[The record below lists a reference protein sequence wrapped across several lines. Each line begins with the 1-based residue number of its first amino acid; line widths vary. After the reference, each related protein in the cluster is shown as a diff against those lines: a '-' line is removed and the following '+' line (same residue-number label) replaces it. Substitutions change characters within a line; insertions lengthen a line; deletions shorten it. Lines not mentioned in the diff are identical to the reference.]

1 MQNEIVTQI
10 SQNDEL
16 PSVNAK
22 LVSTIKEAT
31 PWVCK
36 LIFDK
41 IELEPVCNHWW
52 NTEGV
57 KQAPQLVANRR
68 ANQKRNGIRAQQRI
82 KPIGPITQVM
92 AEQLIGKWSLY
103 QPVLQHILARE
114 LTNKIWP
121 NDLFYMFDYGLLE
134 SDATLTLTCRYFTL
148 PSSKCSFE
156 FPIKVSPK
164 PTSKDVETYATTQ
177 KERLRQSKS
186 QETEKVNPYGSVGA
200 NEVTSVIEDGDVAVV
215 TIHPTIDGKPWAMG
229 TITNSKLRVVKG
241 GIRPDTLRKKLEGL
255 SVGNH
260 HIEFELDDMFDVLLK
275 GKTVVA
281 TVIIHSVL
289 RYILP
294 DWSDELAKELG
305 FESIADLDSK
315 LEEQAK
321 TVLNTQ
327 WEEKAGTEAVQ
338 FLIMRSEFDPIP
350 SVWVQAK
357 VQEQLNEQLR
367 KVHGNEQKLI
377 QAYNVKSKEDMLA
390 QMAINIQRELLQVVT
405 LKTFGKEIGLE
416 RNQEEELSGLST
428 FLTRSAAE
436 LLKRCE

>member
-121 NDLFYMFDYGLLE
+121 NDL
-134 SDATLTLTCRYFTL
+134 
-148 PSSKCSFE
+148 
-156 FPIKVSPK
+156 
-164 PTSKDVETYATTQ
+164 
-177 KERLRQSKS
+177 
-186 QETEKVNPYGSVGA
+186 
-200 NEVTSVIEDGDVAVV
+200 
-215 TIHPTIDGKPWAMG
+215 
-229 TITNSKLRVVKG
+229 
-241 GIRPDTLRKKLEGL
+241 
-255 SVGNH
+255 
-260 HIEFELDDMFDVLLK
+260 
-275 GKTVVA
+275 
-281 TVIIHSVL
+281 
-289 RYILP
+289 
-294 DWSDELAKELG
+294 
-305 FESIADLDSK
+305 
-315 LEEQAK
+315 
-321 TVLNTQ
+321 
-327 WEEKAGTEAVQ
+327 
-338 FLIMRSEFDPIP
+338 
-350 SVWVQAK
+350 
-357 VQEQLNEQLR
+357 
-367 KVHGNEQKLI
+367 
-377 QAYNVKSKEDMLA
+377 
-390 QMAINIQRELLQVVT
+390 
-405 LKTFGKEIGLE
+405 
-416 RNQEEELSGLST
+416 
-428 FLTRSAAE
+428 
-436 LLKRCE
+436 